1 MPSKTK
7 QNIDLVIYPNF
18 KKPFCL
24 MVIFWGPYT
33 KDWNKIKINKF
44 VKNVCFYPTDND
56 VDFWRWRKNELV
68 YLPIYK
74 GSDSKHIFD
83 LHAVAVWFTSVLCQ
97 NWLVLFFKHLFT
109 INA

>member
-24 MVIFWGPYT
+24 IVIFWGPYT

-44 VKNVCFYPTDND
+44 VKNVCFYLTQ
-56 VDFWRWRKNELV
+56 EIMML
-68 YLPIYK
+68 
-74 GSDSKHIFD
+74 IFED
-83 LHAVAVWFTSVLCQ
+83 DAKM
-97 NWLVLFFKHLFT
+97 N
-109 INA
+109 